1 MVQVALPPSVVPSAP
16 GSVLT
21 ERSTREA
28 VTEETLWL
36 PCDIGTSALNEHSE
50 RDRCPAAKIHV
61 SHDDEGRRTEPQ
73 PLAIKE
79 STSQVQG
86 GGPRST
92 VGMDHTPPLSCVQP
106 LIKRVRLRNAGTNFR
121 SH

>member
-1 MVQVALPPSVVPSAP
+1 MVQVALPPSVAPSAP

-28 VTEETLWL
+28 VTEETPWL

-50 RDRCPAAKIHV
+50 SDRCPAAKIHV
-61 SHDDEGRRTEPQ
+61 SHEDEGRRTEPQ

-86 GGPRST
+86 ATRST
-92 VGMDHTPPLSCVQP
+92 VGVDHTPPRPACSLSSNV
-106 LIKRVRLRNAGTNFR
+106 
-121 SH
+121 SD